1 MDMKIKIFYLFALFN
16 LSLLFAQES
25 KMSTSEIE
33 KFKNDILKD
42 SKKIKTLT
50 ADFTQYKVMSFL
62 DKPIISKGKLYLQNP
77 KAMRWNYS
85 QPINYSVIFNSGKIY
100 INDEGKK
107 TSMDLQGNKN
117 FEKLNQLIVGSVSG
131 NLFNTNDFIISY
143 SKTSNT
149 RIAKMQ
155 PKLKDIKKYIK
166 EIHLIFNTGQT
177 TVSEVRLIEPSN
189 DYTQILF
196 TNKSLNK
203 SINASVFNP

>member
-1 MDMKIKIFYLFALFN
+1 MFMKTKIFLLFMFFTLTV
-16 LSLLFAQES
+16 FAQES
-25 KMSTSEIE
+25 KMSSAEIE
-33 KFKNDILKD
+33 KFKKDIIAD
-42 SKKIKTLT
+42 SKKIETLT

-77 KAMRWNYS
+77 KAMRWNYT
-85 QPINYSVIFNSGKIY
+85 QPMDYNVIFNHNKIY

-107 TSMDLQGNKN
+107 SSVDLQGNKK

-131 NLFNTNDFIISY
+131 NLFNTKDFDITY
-143 SKTSNT
+143 AKTDKA
-149 RIAKMQ
+149 RIAKLQ

-166 EIHLIFNTGQT
+166 EIQLTFYAGQS
-177 TVSEVRLIEPSN
+177 TVTEVKMIEPSN
-189 DYTQILF
+189 DYTKILF